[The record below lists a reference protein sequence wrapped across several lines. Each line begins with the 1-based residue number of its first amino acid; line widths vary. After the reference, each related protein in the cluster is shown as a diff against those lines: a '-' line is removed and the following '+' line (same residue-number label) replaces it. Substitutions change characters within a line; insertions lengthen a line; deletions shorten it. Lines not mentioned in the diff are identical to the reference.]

1 MDRTDRF
8 NSLNKLSIEKRLLKV
23 FRKTTILLSMTGVIA
38 CVAMGIVS
46 YQYSYALKH
55 YGFAQGDIGKAMIVI
70 AEMRSETRAAIGYDD
85 DTLIATAKNA
95 HDMTA
100 EQLDTYIS
108 ALEDDMITD
117 EGRATYQQIKDG
129 VASYQQIEAQILELG
144 TASDSEIGR
153 ASCRERV

>member
-70 AEMRSETRAAIGYDD
+70 AEMRSEVIQDPSGARPVPPSAM
-85 DTLIATAKNA
+85 
-95 HDMTA
+95 MT
-100 EQLDTYIS
+100 I
-108 ALEDDMITD
+108 
-117 EGRATYQQIKDG
+117 R
-129 VASYQQIEAQILELG
+129 
-144 TASDSEIGR
+144 
-153 ASCRERV
+153 

>member
-85 DTLIATAKNA
+85 DTLIATAKNVLSLMSLGA
-95 HDMTA
+95 KQGESLILTA
-100 EQLDTYIS
+100 DGP
-108 ALEDDMITD
+108 D
-117 EGRATYQQIKDG
+117 EKLAMGYLSG
-129 VASYQQIEAQILELG
+129 ILRTIL
-144 TASDSEIGR
+144 
-153 ASCRERV
+153 

>member
-1 MDRTDRF
+1 MWHGNRE
-8 NSLNKLSIEKRLLKV
+8 LSV
-23 FRKTTILLSMTGVIA
+23 FLR
-38 CVAMGIVS
+38 
-46 YQYSYALKH
+46 LKH

-95 HDMTA
+95 HDLTA

-129 VASYQQIEAQILELG
+129 VASYQQIEHRYWNWEQLPILLSGCRHSRWQASRWIPCSSRSMQI
-144 TASDSEIGR
+144 
-153 ASCRERV
+153 